1 MAPSAKSY
9 PLSHTTPIP
18 APSSSLS
25 AWRPLISTIDVVR
38 PTIVQ
43 RGSRPTAVTSRFSD
57 DCAAA
62 GVTGYASDAMMS
74 RFEDLR
80 GTAVIVGAPEGD
92 RRAVRDEHLR
102 CCRQFPLSGTER
114 GTGGED
120 SGTERA
126 GGQDPERRTDDCDA
140 CCGPPRRASP
150 PPGGSAPAI
159 CLLKQHQAVIPHAL
173 EPEREVGAPRG
184 GIGGAGKQHRPQ
196 HALLA
201 GGDERPGDHG
211 SAEATVAQRGRR
223 PHAADLHDVGK
234 RRIEYRA
241 GDELVAGLKHPIG
254 APCVVQQDFLPARG
268 TQLRAGGG
276 AQRFT
281 GKAHPP

>member
-38 PTIVQ
+38 STIVQ

-62 GVTGYASDAMMS
+62 GVTRYASDAMMS
-74 RFEDLR
+74 RFGDLR

-114 GTGGED
+114 
-120 SGTERA
+120 A

-140 CCGPPRRASP
+140 RCGPPPRRSP
-150 PPGGSAPAI
+150 TARGRDPAI
-159 CLLKQHQAVIPHAL
+159 CLLKQHQAVIPHGL

-184 GIGGAGKQHRPQ
+184 GIGGVGQQHRPQ
-196 HALLA
+196 PALLA
-201 GGDERPGDHG
+201 GGG
-211 SAEATVAQRGRR
+211 
-223 PHAADLHDVGK
+223 AA
-234 RRIEYRA
+234 
-241 GDELVAGLKHPIG
+241 PG
-254 APCVVQQDFLPARG
+254 APGPAPATAAR
-268 TQLRAGGG
+268 R
-276 AQRFT
+276 
-281 GKAHPP
+281 